1 MHFVIKR
8 SLKRVLTCDVAFP
21 DSGVEGQESVQLVA
35 VNEVQDSVQPDAEAK
50 DPSSG
55 ALKEGSECDVAAY
68 FPASRE
74 HDAQAQA
81 ATKSVSTTDLHALTT
96 PLSSQLPLVQQN
108 AAASD
113 QCNRKAHAPVHA
125 PAACTHAVDLA
136 HALPLGC
143 VVHQAHDSITTT
155 TRSIFQK
162 TITGE
167 YQEHAAVIS
176 SCCSLS
182 PHHNQIASQNV
193 DSGAAAGS
201 AVPLPFHHLASL
213 QHKHI
218 STIPDNQQRERP
230 QQQALTESG
239 PQTAESHMIGNMSST
254 SGGIAAAGGAQ
265 MEHLLARVKQEKI
278 ASRARAWEEN
288 AKSKALNRY
297 SISLQDSKYDLP

>member
-1 MHFVIKR
+1 M
-8 SLKRVLTCDVAFP
+8 
-21 DSGVEGQESVQLVA
+21 QLVT
-35 VNEVQDSVQPDAEAK
+35 VNEVQDSVQPDVEAK

-55 ALKEGSECDVAAY
+55 GLNEGSECDVAAY

-74 HDAQAQA
+74 HDAQAQS

-125 PAACTHAVDLA
+125 PAACTHALDLA
-136 HALPLGC
+136 HALPPGC
-143 VVHQAHDSITTT
+143 VVHEAHDSITTT

-201 AVPLPFHHLASL
+201 AVPLPFHHLGSL

-230 QQQALTESG
+230 QQQALSESE
-239 PQTAESHMIGNMSST
+239 PHTAESHMIGNMSST
-254 SGGIAAAGGAQ
+254 SGGATMGGIAAAGGAQ

-297 SISLQDSKYDLP
+297 SISLQRFQIRSSVICTFARILCVHE